1 MTTTPGSK
9 PSFPSTQIRKNHDL
23 APVDNVAT
31 VVIGAGQAG
40 LSTAYHLTRRKESV
54 LVLEALPRVGDVW
67 RRRYDSLR
75 LYSPSQYDGLPGWD
89 MPMPKWSFPTKDE
102 LADYLEEYAERFE
115 LPVRTGV
122 HVQRVER
129 HDGVY
134 VVQTDTGPIAADNVV
149 VATGT
154 WQVPETPSFAAEL
167 DPTITQL
174 HSSQYRNLGQLQ
186 PGPALVV
193 GAAHSGA
200 DLALELSEAHDTTM
214 AGPNRGEVPFD
225 FAGARAHVALPLM
238 WFAANRILTVKT
250 PMGRKARE
258 HVLHS
263 GGPLLRVEREHLV
276 AAGVTVVEDK
286 VTGVSDGRP
295 VLADGQVLDVRNV
308 VWCTGFR
315 HDMSWIDL
323 PLAIDDAT
331 GLPAHDRGVTDQPG
345 LYFVGLPFLSR
356 FASTLV
362 GGAGEDGDRIA
373 GHIARRPEPV
383 NRIAAVDERAPA
395 VS

>member
-1 MTTTPGSK
+1 MNTNQAQDA
-9 PSFPSTQIRKNHDL
+9 FRSTQIRKNHDL
-23 APVDNVAT
+23 APVDNVDT

-40 LSTAYHLTRRKESV
+40 LSTAYHLTRRNQSV

-89 MPMPKWSFPTKDE
+89 MPMPRWSFPTKDE
-102 LADYLEEYAERFE
+102 LADYLEQYAEKFQ

-122 HVQRVER
+122 TVER
-129 HDGVY
+129 IERAEGGY
-134 VVQTDTGPIAADNVV
+134 VVQTATGPIAADNVV

-154 WQVPETPSFAAEL
+154 WQVPKLPSFAGQL
-167 DPTITQL
+167 DPSITQL
-174 HSSQYRNLGQLQ
+174 HSSAYRNLSQLQ

-200 DLALELSEAHDTTM
+200 DLALELSESHETTM
-214 AGPNRGEVPFD
+214 AGPIRGELPFD
-225 FAGARAHVALPLM
+225 FAGAAAHAALPLL
-238 WFAANRILTVKT
+238 WFAANRILTVRT

-258 HVLHS
+258 HVLHE
-263 GGPLLRVEREHLV
+263 GGPLLRVKREHLA
-276 AAGVTVVEDK
+276 AAGVAITEQK
-286 VTGVSDGRP
+286 VTGVADGRP
-295 VLADGQVLDVRNV
+295 MLADGQPLDVRNV

-315 HDMSWIDL
+315 HDMSWVEVPLTIDES
-323 PLAIDDAT
+323 T
-331 GLPAHDRGVTDQPG
+331 GLPVHDRGLTDQPG

-362 GGAGEDGDRIA
+362 GGVGADADRIA
-373 GHIARRPEPV
+373 AHIAGRPALA
-383 NRIAAVDERAPA
+383 NRIAPVDEREPA
-395 VS
+395 AG